1 MYRHYYSAWGDD
13 LKLDGRENLA
23 QFTIGLRTDYS
34 QDRVRSR

>member
-1 MYRHYYSAWGDD
+1 MRNLTCLD
-13 LKLDGRENLA
+13 LEQLHIELHLA